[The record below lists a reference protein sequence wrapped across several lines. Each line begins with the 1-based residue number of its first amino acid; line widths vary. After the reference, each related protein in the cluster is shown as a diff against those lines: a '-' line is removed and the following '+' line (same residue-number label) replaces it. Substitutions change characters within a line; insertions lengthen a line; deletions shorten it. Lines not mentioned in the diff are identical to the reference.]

1 LRRGDNV
8 QVGHRFGGGVELGA
22 DALFGTAAFAHV
34 AIDAAVEADL
44 VWSVDVDAEVEERAQ
59 AGVVEGEDAFD
70 DEDGEEATV
79 SVRSRTRVWVV
90 KS

>member
-1 LRRGDNV
+1 
-8 QVGHRFGGGVELGA
+8 
-22 DALFGTAAFAHV
+22 
-34 AIDAAVEADL
+34 
-44 VWSVDVDAEVEERAQ
+44 
-59 AGVVEGEDAFD
+59 VEGEDAFD